1 MLNPQ
6 TLFIAMLGVTLVNGF
21 VSPIVPLVFV
31 WSPVWLPEFAP
42 HTPIVI
48 LYGTSLIVS
57 VSTLILSGVPAAL
70 FERLTG
76 RRESDM
82 ASMLVWLGTA
92 FLLTLP
98 GLI

>member
-1 MLNPQ
+1 MNPQ
-6 TLFIAMLGVTLVNGF
+6 TIFIAILGITLLNGF

-31 WSPVWLPEFAP
+31 MAPVWLPEFVP
-42 HTPIVI
+42 PTRIVL

-57 VSTLILSGVPAAL
+57 VTTLMLSAVPAGI

-76 RRESDM
+76 REETDQT
-82 ASMLVWLGTA
+82 SMFVWLGA
-92 FLLTLP
+92 AILLTMP

>member
-1 MLNPQ
+1 MTPQ
-6 TLFIAMLGVTLVNGF
+6 TIFVAILAVTLLNGF
-21 VSPIVPLVFV
+21 VSPAVPLVFV
-31 WSPVWLPEFAP
+31 WSPVWLPEIAP
-42 HTPIVI
+42 RTPLVL

-76 RRESDM
+76 RQETDKAAM
-82 ASMLVWLGTA
+82 MVWLGAA

-98 GLI
+98 GLL